1 MKYKVTLNGKTY
13 EVEVEVGKV
22 VLLDEYEACA
32 PSPAAAPAATAAPA
46 APAAP
51 AAAPAPAP
59 VALSDGEPV
68 NAPMPGNILRI
79 DVKEGDKV
87 KAGQTLL
94 ILEAMKMENEI
105 AAPKDGTVVQIATS
119 KGAGVE
125 TGTPLIVLA

>member
-22 VLLDEYEACA
+22 VLLDEYEACTPA
-32 PSPAAAPAATAAPA
+32 PAAAPAATAAPA

-119 KGAGVE
+119 KGAVVE

>member
-32 PSPAAAPAATAAPA
+32 PAPAAAPLRAYPA
-46 APAAP
+46 HRK
-51 AAAPAPAP
+51 APAPAP
-59 VALSDGEPV
+59 VALSAGEPV

-119 KGAGVE
+119 KGAVVE

>member
-32 PSPAAAPAATAAPA
+32 PAPAAAPAATAAPA
-46 APAAP
+46 
-51 AAAPAPAP
+51 APAP

-119 KGAGVE
+119 KGAVVE